1 VRYHI
6 VTLGCAKNVA
16 DSERIARVLGDG
28 SHLEVTAPAGADV
41 IIVNTCGFIDASK
54 EESVNTILELAAAK
68 TRGQQ
73 LVVAGCLTA
82 LHGEELRAEVPEID
96 AVFGAEDW
104 TGIGAF
110 AQTVTP
116 VILDAQR
123 YDIPETTVQR
133 RPSAYLKIS
142 DGCNAPCT
150 FCIIPKMK
158 GKLHSTPAA
167 EVVAEARRLAAE
179 GVREIVLVAQDSTDY
194 GRDLGLRD
202 GLPDLLE
209 QISDAVPEVPWLRL
223 MYAYPGHVTRRLAE
237 TMARLPNV
245 AHYIDIPLQHAS
257 ESVLRRMRRPSNTV
271 MVRDMLAMLREVMP
285 DIAIRTT
292 FIVGYPGETEEEFS
306 ELLAFVREQ
315 AFDHVGCF
323 TFSPQSESPAAHEPD
338 PVPERIKKKRQRA
351 LSPTP
356 PAAATAS
363 PPASSSAAATAM
375 PRRSTAW
382 CCWRAPTPPAT
393 SSAPASRRRW
403 RMTSSP
409 RRWRRYSRSPLSEGR
424 RTVTYIVVYEQ
435 TPDNYAAY
443 VPDLPGCVA
452 PADTR
457 EEVERL
463 IQEATA
469 LHIELLR
476 EHGEPVPEPGMWT
489 GLVEAR

>member
-28 SHLEVTAPAGADV
+28 SHSEVTAPAGADV

-54 EESVNTILELAAAK
+54 EESVNTILELAAGK

-104 TGIGAF
+104 TGIGAY

-116 VILDAQR
+116 IILDAQR
-123 YDIPETTVQR
+123 YHVPETTVQR

-158 GKLHSTPAA
+158 GKLHSTPAG
-167 EVVAEARRLAAE
+167 EIVADARRLAAE

-209 QISDAVPEVPWLRL
+209 QISAAVPEVPWLRL
-223 MYAYPGHVTRRLAE
+223 MYAYPGHVTRHLAE

-323 TFSPQSESPAAHEPD
+323 TFSPQSESPAAQEPD

-351 LSPTP
+351 LMEVAQQVSMIRNR
-356 PAAATAS
+356 AMAGREIDVLVESDTA
-363 PPASSSAAATAM
+363 
-375 PRRSTAW
+375 
-382 CCWRAPTPPAT
+382 
-393 SSAPASRRRW
+393 
-403 RMTSSP
+403 
-409 RRWRRYSRSPLSEGR
+409 GR
-424 RTVTYIVVYEQ
+424 RAGLSAGLVIGRSYRDAPEVDGLVLLEGAHAPGDFVRARVTKTLAYDLVA
-435 TPDNYAAY
+435 TPVAA
-443 VPDLPGCVA
+443 
-452 PADTR
+452 
-457 EEVERL
+457 
-463 IQEATA
+463 
-469 LHIELLR
+469 
-476 EHGEPVPEPGMWT
+476 PVPSRG
-489 GLVEAR
+489 

>member
-28 SHLEVTAPAGADV
+28 SHSEVTAPAGADV

-104 TGIGAF
+104 TGIGAY

-116 VILDAQR
+116 IILDAQR
-123 YDIPETTVQR
+123 YDVPDTTVQR

-158 GKLHSTPAA
+158 GKLHSTPAG
-167 EVVAEARRLAAE
+167 EIVAEARRLAAQ

-209 QISDAVPEVPWLRL
+209 QISGAVSEVPWLRL

-257 ESVLRRMRRPSNTV
+257 ESVLRRMRRPSNTA

-292 FIVGYPGETEEEFS
+292 FIVGYPGETEEEFN

-323 TFSPQSESPAAHEPD
+323 TFSPQSESPAAQEPD

-351 LSPTP
+351 LMEVAQQVSMIRNR
-356 PAAATAS
+356 AMAGREIDVLVESDTA
-363 PPASSSAAATAM
+363 
-375 PRRSTAW
+375 
-382 CCWRAPTPPAT
+382 
-393 SSAPASRRRW
+393 
-403 RMTSSP
+403 
-409 RRWRRYSRSPLSEGR
+409 GR
-424 RTVTYIVVYEQ
+424 R
-435 TPDNYAAY
+435 DDLAA
-443 VPDLPGCVA
+443 
-452 PADTR
+452 
-457 EEVERL
+457 
-463 IQEATA
+463 
-469 LHIELLR
+469 
-476 EHGEPVPEPGMWT
+476 
-489 GLVEAR
+489 GLVIGRSYRDAPEVDGLVLLEGAHAPGDFVRARVTKTLAYDLVATPVAAGVPAGR